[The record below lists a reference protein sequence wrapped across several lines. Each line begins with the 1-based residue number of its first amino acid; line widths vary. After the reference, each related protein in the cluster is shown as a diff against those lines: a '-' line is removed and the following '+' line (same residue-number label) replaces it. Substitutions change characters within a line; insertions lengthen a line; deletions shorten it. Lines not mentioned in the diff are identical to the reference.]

1 MKILVLAGALVAV
14 AIPTAAAADVT
25 TPCQSE
31 DARGALAPDR
41 AETTIAPAAPQA
53 ARQATAQRETSE
65 ARAEPARRRSGKR
78 VPDAEL
84 IGPRGAL

>member
-1 MKILVLAGALVAV
+1 MKILVLAGALAAV
-14 AIPTAAAADVT
+14 AFPTAAAADVT

-31 DARGALAPDR
+31 DVRGALTPDR
-41 AETTIAPAAPQA
+41 AETTVAPAAPQA
-53 ARQATAQRETSE
+53 ARQVTAQRDAGE
-65 ARAEPARRRSGKR
+65 ARAETPRRRSGKR